1 VIRAATFLLGVSVTA
16 CFASAFVSLALLRL
30 AAEMA
35 SPCRCGEAHDPM
47 DECPGGPVSLRPH
60 EIQERT

>member
-1 VIRAATFLLGVSVTA
+1 VTA